1 MQSEK
6 YDLIIIGG
14 GPAGMSASLYA
25 ARQNLKFLL
34 LGEVIGGLA
43 NLVPNLKTYLGFSYL
58 TGYDL
63 INKFKKHLEQYNV
76 PIKNE
81 KVIKIKK
88 DNSNF
93 IVITNENKYETKA
106 VIVTTGRRFKHL
118 NIQGENE
125 FKGKGVSDCTACDG
139 PFFKNKIVAVIGGGR
154 TGLFA
159 TLYLLKLAKKIY
171 LIEKEPQI
179 KTEGGLRQFA
189 DAIQKSKKVEILLS
203 TYPKRIRG
211 EKFIKDLVLVTNGKE
226 KVLPIE
232 GVFVEVGYVPN
243 MDFVKGLVNLNDLGE
258 IIIDSECRTSQEG
271 IFAAGDVTN
280 LREKQVIVS
289 VGEGAKAALSCVT
302 YLEKTAG
309 K

>member
-34 LGEVIGGLA
+34 IGEVIGGLA
-43 NLVPNLKTYLGFSYL
+43 NLVPTLKTYLGFSYL

-63 INKFKKHLEQYNV
+63 ISKFKKHLKQYNV
-76 PIKNE
+76 QIKNE
-81 KVIKIKK
+81 KVSKIKK
-88 DNSNF
+88 DNSDF
-93 IVITNENKYETKA
+93 IVITNEKKYETKA

-118 NIQGENE
+118 NIPGERE

-139 PFFKNKIVAVIGGGR
+139 PFFKNKTVAVIGGGR

-179 KTEGGLRQFA
+179 KTTGGLKQFSEV
-189 DAIQKSKKVEILLS
+189 IQKNKKVEILLS
-203 TYPKRIRG
+203 TYPKQIRG
-211 EKFIKDLVLVTNGKE
+211 EKFIKDLVLITKGKE

-232 GVFVEVGYVPN
+232 GVFVEIGYIPN
-243 MDFVKGLVNLNDLGE
+243 IDFLKGLVNLNDLGE
-258 IIIDSECRTSQEG
+258 IIIDSENRTNQEG

-289 VGEGAKAALSCVT
+289 VGEGAKASLSCVT
-302 YLEKTAG
+302 YLEKIAG